1 MPLQRM
7 VLEGRHNFPRCRNYY
22 NLSIQAT
29 GQCRKAVQNRLAHGP
44 SPDHNQMPFR
54 RTGTGAVVRG
64 IRHRLRPQRNAK
76 QAQEKQTHSAIIT
89 SMFSARLPWNTPSN
103 ALSRRAEELRGQ
115 YLDLTE
121 SNPTKV
127 GLHYDSERIL
137 AAFQHP
143 EILTY
148 SPEAAGLP
156 LALETTRAH
165 FMTASTSESYSWLF
179 KLLCDPGDEVIAPRP
194 SYPLFE
200 LLAGLEGVRV
210 RQYPLRYAEGWF
222 IDQEALRAE
231 ITPRTKAILVVHP
244 NNPTGSFVS
253 AAELD
258 QLTACGLPI
267 ISDEVFAGYALAPN
281 PLPTLG
287 ENGRVLTFVLD
298 GLSKSAGLPQ
308 MKAGWIRVSG
318 PGAAEARHRLELIAD
333 TYLSISTPVHWALPE
348 LIAAGVQ
355 TQIMERIQTNRQRL
369 PSALRIDGGWC
380 AILRMPASRTD
391 EEWAM
396 HLLEQ
401 QRVLVQPGYFFD
413 LEGGPY
419 LVVSLLTEPGTFAEG
434 MRRLTV

>member
-1 MPLQRM
+1 MTTPISNPSKYLGNELLYLGK
-7 VLEGRHNFPRCRNYY
+7 VLAQE
-22 NLSIQAT
+22 SWSAT
-29 GQCRKAVQNRLAHGP
+29 GGGWTQSFEQEFSKKLGSRYGVAFN
-44 SPDHNQMPFR
+44 S
-54 RTGTGAVVRG
+54 GTS
-64 IRHRLRPQRNAK
+64 
-76 QAQEKQTHSAIIT
+76 T
-89 SMFSARLPWNTPSN
+89 
-103 ALSRRAEELRGQ
+103 
-115 YLDLTE
+115 
-121 SNPTKV
+121 
-127 GLHYDSERIL
+127 LH
-137 AAFQHP
+137 A
-143 EILTY
+143 
-148 SPEAAGLP
+148 
-156 LALETTRAH
+156 ALEAVGVG
-165 FMTASTSESYSWLF
+165 
-179 KLLCDPGDEVIAPRP
+179 PGDEVISPTITVIMDTTATIHANAVP
-194 SYPLFE
+194 
-200 LLAGLEGVRV
+200 V
-210 RQYPLRYAEGWF
+210 YADVDPDTF
-222 IDQEALRAE
+222 NIDPADVARK

-333 TYLSISTPVHWALPE
+333 TYLSISTPVQWALPE

-355 TQIMERIQTNRQRL
+355 IQIMERIPTNRQRL

>member
-1 MPLQRM
+1 MAATI
-7 VLEGRHNFPRCRNYY
+7 
-22 NLSIQAT
+22 SKIIQALEPSAT
-29 GQCRKAVQNRLAHGP
+29 LAMAAKAREMKTAGKKVYDFSVGE
-44 SPDHNQMPFR
+44 PDFTTPQHICDAAAKAMADGHTHYTASGGIAELR
-54 RTGTGAVVRG
+54 SAV
-64 IRHRLRPQRNAK
+64 AK
-76 QAQEKQTHSAIIT
+76 AYQQTHG
-89 SMFSARLPWNTPSN
+89 LEYGPQQVVVSN
-103 ALSRRAEELRGQ
+103 GAKHS
-115 YLDLTE
+115 
-121 SNPTKV
+121 
-127 GLHYDSERIL
+127 LHN
-137 AAFQHP
+137 AF
-143 EILTY
+143 TC
-148 SPEAAGLP
+148 
-156 LALETTRAH
+156 
-165 FMTASTSESYSWLF
+165 
-179 KLLCDPGDEVIAPRP
+179 LCDPGDEVIAPRP

-333 TYLSISTPVHWALPE
+333 TYLSISTPVQWALPE

-355 TQIMERIQTNRQRL
+355 TQIMERIQTNRQLL

>member
-1 MPLQRM
+1 
-7 VLEGRHNFPRCRNYY
+7 
-22 NLSIQAT
+22 
-29 GQCRKAVQNRLAHGP
+29 
-44 SPDHNQMPFR
+44 
-54 RTGTGAVVRG
+54 
-64 IRHRLRPQRNAK
+64 
-76 QAQEKQTHSAIIT
+76 
-89 SMFSARLPWNTPSN
+89 MFSARLPWNTPPN
-103 ALSRRAEELRGQ
+103 ALSRRADELRGH

-127 GLHYDSERIL
+127 GLHYDAGRIL
-137 AAFQHP
+137 SAFQHS

-156 LALETTRAH
+156 LALEATRAD

-179 KLLCDPGDEVIAPRP
+179 KLLCDPGDEVLAPRP

-210 RQYPLRYAEGWF
+210 KQYPLRYAEGWF
-222 IDQEALRAE
+222 IDYEALRAE

-253 AAELD
+253 PAELD

-267 ISDEVFAGYALAPN
+267 ISDEVFASYALEPN
-281 PLPTLG
+281 LLSTLG
-287 ENGRVLTFVLD
+287 DNGRVLTFVLD

-318 PGAAEARHRLELIAD
+318 PGAVEARHRLELIAD
-333 TYLSISTPVHWALPE
+333 TYLSISTPVQWALPE

-355 TQIMERIQTNRQRL
+355 TQILERVRTNRPQV
-369 PSALRIDGGWC
+369 PAALRIDGGWC
-380 AILRMPASRTD
+380 AILRMPATRSD
-391 EEWAM
+391 EEWAL
-396 HLLEQ
+396 HLLELE
-401 QRVLVQPGYFFD
+401 RVLVQPGYFFD

-419 LVVSLLTEPGTFAEG
+419 LVVSLLTEPSIFAEG
-434 MRRLTV
+434 IRRITGFESHRLHPTR